1 MQGKEKKLLDI
12 AKAIG
17 KLRADQNLSQ
27 DDLAKKLF
35 VSRDLIAK
43 WETGARR
50 PDWQTIERIAAV
62 FGVSP
67 SFIADKS
74 ELVMKELSKCLPKD
88 CPMSVAEL
96 IPVLNS
102 FLERLTETEANI
114 FLQRYYFLK
123 NIADIAVIY
132 HLGSSHVR
140 TILSRTRKKLKKYI
154 REVEK

>member
-1 MQGKEKKLLDI
+1 M
-12 AKAIG
+12 
-17 KLRADQNLSQ
+17 S
-27 DDLAKKLF
+27 
-35 VSRDLIAK
+35 
-43 WETGARR
+43 
-50 PDWQTIERIAAV
+50 AA
-62 FGVSP
+62 
-67 SFIADKS
+67 
-74 ELVMKELSKCLPKD
+74 ELV
-88 CPMSVAEL
+88 
-96 IPVLNS
+96 PVLNS